1 MSHQLLETS
10 VDGILIIEADGTI
23 AMVNRELEKQFGY
36 RRDELVGQRI
46 EVLVPDAS
54 RLAHLD
60 LRDRYLRDPE
70 AQLME
75 PAREVHGRR
84 KDGSEFPLVIGLTPL
99 RSDSGFFVL
108 ATIVD
113 LTERTRIDRAK
124 AAGLPEPLEFER
136 YIAELSAKFINVPI
150 EQIVDTIREGLGRV
164 CVQLSLDRSGFCTF
178 GPGGEM
184 LQSVTWS
191 APGVMPI
198 DERLAD
204 KDKFPWSLALIHAG
218 EVVHFSSLEDIPNE
232 IDRENFKGIGESVV
246 VLPLSV
252 DGSVKGSVC
261 FGSMR
266 TGRQWSGPALNRL
279 SLIAAVFAQV
289 IARYE
294 REEATRKAAAEAHRL
309 KEELQIENVYLKHEV
324 RERLGSARIVG
335 QSAAV
340 RRVIDQIQQ
349 VAPTQSTVLLLGET
363 GTGKELFATQIHE
376 LGPRRNRSMV
386 RVNCAAIPPT
396 LMESE
401 LFGRERGAFTGALA
415 RQIGRFEMA
424 DHSTIFLDEI
434 GDLPLDVQVKL
445 LRVLEEKTIER
456 LGSPQPIRV
465 DVRIIAA
472 THRNLEKRV
481 ADGAFREDLYYR
493 LNVFP
498 VAVPPLRDRPD
509 DIPLLVWRFVEE
521 FSKAFGRRIDS
532 IDRTTFTA
540 LSQYSWPGN
549 IRELRNVVERA
560 MIVATGHRLSIPLP
574 HAPHAP
580 PRRSPKL
587 ADVEKDHIRAV
598 LEATAWRIRGTG
610 GAADRLGLKPT
621 TLETRMAKLGLKRPG
636 ARDIS

>member
-1 MSHQLLETS
+1 
-10 VDGILIIEADGTI
+10 
-23 AMVNRELEKQFGY
+23 
-36 RRDELVGQRI
+36 
-46 EVLVPDAS
+46 
-54 RLAHLD
+54 
-60 LRDRYLRDPE
+60 
-70 AQLME
+70 ME
-75 PAREVHGRR
+75 PGREVHGRR

-99 RSDSGFFVL
+99 RSDSGLFVL

-113 LTERTRIDRAK
+113 LTERTRIDRTK
-124 AAGLPEPLEFER
+124 AAGLEGPLEFER

-150 EQIVDTIREGLGRV
+150 EQIVETIREGLGRV
-164 CVQLSLDRSGFCTF
+164 CLQLGLDRSGFCTF
-178 GPGGEM
+178 GPEGEM

-261 FGSMR
+261 FGSMQ
-266 TGRQWSGPALNRL
+266 TGHQWSGPALNRL

-349 VAPTQSTVLLLGET
+349 VAPDAVDRAPVGRDRNRERTVRDADPRT
-363 GTGKELFATQIHE
+363 GTAPQSLDGSRQLCRDSADVDGKRVVR
-376 LGPRRNRSMV
+376 PRAR
-386 RVNCAAIPPT
+386 RVHRRA
-396 LMESE
+396 
-401 LFGRERGAFTGALA
+401 GASD
-415 RQIGRFEMA
+415 GRFEMA
-424 DHSTIFLDEI
+424 DQSTIFLDEI

-532 IDRTTFTA
+532 IDRRH
-540 LSQYSWPGN
+540 LRRCLNIPG
-549 IRELRNVVERA
+549 RA
-560 MIVATGHRLSIPLP
+560 TSASFVMSSSGR
-574 HAPHAP
+574 
-580 PRRSPKL
+580 
-587 ADVEKDHIRAV
+587 
-598 LEATAWRIRGTG
+598 
-610 GAADRLGLKPT
+610 
-621 TLETRMAKLGLKRPG
+621 
-636 ARDIS
+636 